1 MSKDHPA
8 VKNFDSGDKS
18 FIEYGRGDFMPYQ
31 LYGSQTSPFV
41 RRIRILMENIQ
52 YEFKELEI
60 FERDAQL
67 LNKIN
72 PINQVPVLV
81 DDGKVIWDSR
91 QIFAYLNSFH
101 RFQNMD
107 WDDENSLTAIDNAMS
122 SAVALLLMR
131 RSGINIDEPLMYVQR
146 QKERIESVLD
156 HLTPFIREKVATQ
169 AWDFHTIS
177 LYAFFDWGTF
187 RNLIDLSK
195 RKECLELLAL
205 HVDRS
210 IIKETA
216 IPKV

>member
-1 MSKDHPA
+1 
-8 VKNFDSGDKS
+8 
-18 FIEYGRGDFMPYQ
+18 MPYQ

-41 RRIRILMENIQ
+41 RRIRILLENIQ

-107 WDDENSLTAIDNAMS
+107 WDDENSLTAIDSAMS

-156 HLTPFIREKVATQ
+156 HLAPFIREKVATQ

-205 HVDRS
+205 HADRS